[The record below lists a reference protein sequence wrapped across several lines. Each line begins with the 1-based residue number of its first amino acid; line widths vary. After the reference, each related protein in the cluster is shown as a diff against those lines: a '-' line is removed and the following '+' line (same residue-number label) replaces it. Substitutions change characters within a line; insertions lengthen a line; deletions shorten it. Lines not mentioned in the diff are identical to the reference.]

1 METYRTKIG
10 AGGRIV
16 IPAQIRSDLD
26 VKPGDELILA
36 LKDGELRIFSLR
48 QAVKRS
54 QRLVRRYVPEG
65 RSLAEELIQD
75 RRVDGARE

>member
-1 METYRTKIG
+1 M
-10 AGGRIV
+10 

>member
-1 METYRTKIG
+1 M
-10 AGGRIV
+10 

-65 RSLAEELIQD
+65 RGLAEELIQD